1 MVARVKKRL
10 ADAYRPTT
18 RRNQDAAFMAFVM
31 YAIFHEI
38 DIRNVQIFMLLAF
51 VEFLV
56 DSKLAIATIKNYIS
70 SLKARF
76 NMLTLKTGEFQSPKL
91 SFMLAS
97 LEKNQHV
104 KFKPKPI
111 ITTLQFKTI
120 FIKSQSL
127 PFKQFFRVAILFA
140 YMAFMRIFNLA
151 PKNVAQFD
159 SLRDIRRGGRSCYK

>member
-56 DSKLAIATIKNYIS
+56 DSKLAIATIKNFIS

-76 NMLTLKTGEFQSPKL
+76 NMLGLKTGGVSVTQI
-91 SFMLAS
+91 
-97 LEKNQHV
+97 V
-104 KFKPKPI
+104 
-111 ITTLQFKTI
+111 
-120 FIKSQSL
+120 
-127 PFKQFFRVAILFA
+127 
-140 YMAFMRIFNLA
+140 FN
-151 PKNVAQFD
+151 VGFT
-159 SLRDIRRGGRSCYK
+159 